1 VIPNSLLARSILFL
15 NSLVIDISSKAS
27 GTTNLSDAIFG
38 LEPRKDILHRT
49 VVYQL
54 AKKRAGT
61 HKVKNRAEITATT
74 KKMYKQKGT
83 GSARH
88 GSKKVPQFR
97 GGGRAFGPHPRDH
110 SIKLTKKFRKLALKH
125 ALSSKLKD
133 GNIVI
138 LSEAKLSKPKTS
150 LLVKNLQK
158 LAVDSALFID
168 AKEFDKNFELATM
181 NIPNIDILPVQ
192 GINVYDML
200 KRDKLFITKAALK
213 EIEGRLNE

>member
-1 VIPNSLLARSILFL
+1 MKIN
-15 NSLVIDISSKAS
+15 VIDILSKAS

-38 LEPRKDILHRT
+38 LEPRIDILHRT

-97 GGGRAFGPHPRDH
+97 GGGRAFGPHPREH

-150 LLVKNLQK
+150 LLVKSLQK
-158 LAVDSALFID
+158 MAVDSALFID
-168 AKEFDKNFELATM
+168 AQGFDKNFELATM

-200 KRDKLFITKAALK
+200 KRNKLFITKAALK

>member
-1 VIPNSLLARSILFL
+1 MKIN
-15 NSLVIDISSKAS
+15 VIDISSKAS
-27 GTTNLSDAIFG
+27 GTTTLNDSIFG

-54 AKKRAGT
+54 AKRRAGT

-110 SIKLTKKFRKLALKH
+110 SIKLTKKFRKMALRH
-125 ALSSKLKD
+125 ALSSKHKD
-133 GNIVI
+133 GNIII
-138 LSEAKLSKPKTS
+138 LNEAKLSKPKTS
-150 LLVKNLQK
+150 LLIKNLQK
-158 LAVDSALFID
+158 MAVNSALFID
-168 AKEFDKNFELATM
+168 AQEFDKNFELATM

-200 KRDKLFITKAALK
+200 RRDKLFITKAALK

>member
-1 VIPNSLLARSILFL
+1 MKIN
-15 NSLVIDISSKAS
+15 VIDISSKAS

-168 AKEFDKNFELATM
+168 AKEFDKNFELATL

>member
-1 VIPNSLLARSILFL
+1 MKIN
-15 NSLVIDISSKAS
+15 VIDISSKAS

-110 SIKLTKKFRKLALKH
+110 SIKLTKKFRKLALRH

-138 LSEAKLSKPKTS
+138 LSEAKLGKPKTS